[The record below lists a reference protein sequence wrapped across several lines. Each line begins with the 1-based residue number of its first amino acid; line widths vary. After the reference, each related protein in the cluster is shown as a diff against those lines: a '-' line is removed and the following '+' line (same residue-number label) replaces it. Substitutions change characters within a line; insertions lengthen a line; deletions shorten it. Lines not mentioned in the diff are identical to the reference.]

1 MGNLTLGIIGLGTM
15 GGILANSL
23 LKNNFD
29 AFTRYV
35 FYDIE
40 QDKLQ
45 PFSNMENV
53 VISDSIPSLVEQSD
67 FILLAVK
74 PYIMEKVVKEIV
86 ECNYDEKVMI
96 TIAAGL
102 KIGFY
107 RDILGDR
114 CYINRVM
121 PNILFSVGEG
131 CAGITMDPK
140 ISEEFA
146 NIVQGIFKLSGKVI
160 LVEEKNMDVVTAL
173 IGSGP
178 AYIFMTIEALA
189 DGAVRMGLPRKDAYM
204 LASQMIIGAGKMV
217 LQKNTNPGVLKDKV
231 CTPGGT
237 TIEAISVLE
246 RGGLRSLFIDAI
258 EAATKKS
265 QSLNSK

>member
-1 MGNLTLGIIGLGTM
+1 LGNFTLGIIGLGTM

-23 LKNNFD
+23 LKNDFESFN
-29 AFTRYV
+29 RYV
-35 FYDIE
+35 LYDIE
-40 QDKLQ
+40 YEKV
-45 PFSNMENV
+45 S
-53 VISDSIPSLVEQSD
+53 ISDNIANLISESD

-74 PYIMEKVVKEIV
+74 PYVMEKVLKEIS
-86 ECNYDEKVMI
+86 ETNYDEKVII

-102 KIGFY
+102 KLEFY

-131 CAGITMDPK
+131 CAGITLDSRL
-140 ISEEFA
+140 SEENA
-146 NIVQGIFKLSGKVI
+146 AIVQNIFKLSGKVSI
-160 LVEEKNMDVVTAL
+160 VEEKHLDVVTAL

-178 AYIFMTIEALA
+178 AYIFMVIEALA
-189 DGAVRMGLPRKDAYM
+189 DGAVRMGLPRKDAYT
-204 LASQMIIGAGKMV
+204 LASQMIVGAGKMV
-217 LQKNTNPGVLKDKV
+217 LQENTHPGILKDKV

-237 TIEAISVLE
+237 TIEALSVLE

-265 QSLNSK
+265 QSLSSK